1 MYIHICDKVKILSM
15 GFHSENISKRVYL
28 ENLSLLFFF
37 H

>member
-1 MYIHICDKVKILSM
+1 MYIHICDKVKILSIKP
-15 GFHSENISKRVYL
+15 HSENISKRVYL